1 MASSISIPSRS
12 TTLPPTHRALLLNST
27 RDPYDITVVSNE
39 TPQPG
44 PGSAIVRILASGVL
58 TYNNKVYSGKK
69 PYPYPTPF
77 VPGSGSIGRIAAV
90 HEDATQLT
98 PGTLVFFDCFI
109 RARDDPNALILSGLS
124 SGFTKGSTAL
134 MSGPWRNGTY
144 AEYSKVPLENCFPL
158 DETRLCT
165 ELGYTIDHLMYLFTI
180 SVPFGGLRS
189 VDLRAGEKVLVTPA
203 AGMYGS
209 AAVVAA
215 LSMGARVVAIGR
227 NLDTL
232 NVFKS
237 WPAYSEGRL
246 TIVQN
251 TGDVEAD
258 IRSLTK
264 DGTDM
269 ADVFFDISP
278 GKAIGSPHYKSCIQ
292 ALRRGGRVSYMGA
305 HFELPLPAMAM
316 TLNDITFKAKWM
328 YEPEDVRAMIKLAE
342 AGYLKLGEEN
352 GIKTV
357 GKFPLEKFAEAFD
370 VCSKMSG
377 PGLQVI
383 IAPSMDE

>member
-1 MASSISIPSRS
+1 MASSNSIPSRS
-12 TTLPPTHRALLLNST
+12 TTISSTHRALLLSST
-27 RDPYDITVVSNE
+27 RDPYDISVVSNA
-39 TPQPG
+39 TPQPT
-44 PGSAIVRILASGVL
+44 PGSAVIRILASGVL

-77 VPGSGSIGRIAAV
+77 VPGSGSIGRVASV
-90 HEDATQLT
+90 HEDATRLT
-98 PGTLVFFDCFI
+98 PGVLVFFDCFI
-109 RARDDPNALILSGLS
+109 RGRDDPDALILSGLS
-124 SGFTKGSTAL
+124 SGFTKGSTDL
-134 MSGPWRNGTY
+134 MVGAWRDGTY
-144 AEYSKVPLENCFPL
+144 AEYARVPLENCFPL

-165 ELGYTIDHLMYLFTI
+165 ELGYTVDDLMYLFTV

-189 VDLRAGEKVLVTPA
+189 VDLRAGEKVIVTPA

-215 LSMGARVVAIGR
+215 LAMGARVVAVGR

-237 WPAYSEGRL
+237 WPAYSEEGGRL
-246 TIVQN
+246 DIVQT
-251 TGDVEAD
+251 TGDVDAD
-258 IRSLTK
+258 VASLTK

-278 GKAIGSPHYKSCIQ
+278 GKAIGSPHYKSCIR
-292 ALRRGGRVSYMGA
+292 ALRRGGRASYMGA
-305 HFELPLPAMAM
+305 HFELPLPAMTM

-328 YEPEDVRAMIKLAE
+328 YEREDVRAMIKLAE
-342 AGYLKLGEEN
+342 NGFLKLGEKN

-370 VCSKMSG
+370 ACSKMSG

-383 IAPSMDE
+383 IAP